1 MEKQF
6 FVYILTNRSHS
17 VLYTGVTSDLKKRVY
32 QHREK
37 LADGFTHKYNVTKL
51 VYYQMSQN
59 AFAAITREKQIKG
72 GSRARKIELINSFNP
87 AWKDLYD
94 TL

>member
-1 MEKQF
+1 
-6 FVYILTNRSHS
+6 
-17 VLYTGVTSDLKKRVY
+17 
-32 QHREK
+32 
-37 LADGFTHKYNVTKL
+37 
-51 VYYQMSQN
+51 MSQN

>member
-17 VLYTGVTSDLKKRVY
+17 VLYTGVTSDLKKRVC

-37 LADGFTHKYNVTKL
+37 LADGFTHKYNVTYL

-72 GSRARKIELINSFNP
+72 GSRTRKIELINSFNP